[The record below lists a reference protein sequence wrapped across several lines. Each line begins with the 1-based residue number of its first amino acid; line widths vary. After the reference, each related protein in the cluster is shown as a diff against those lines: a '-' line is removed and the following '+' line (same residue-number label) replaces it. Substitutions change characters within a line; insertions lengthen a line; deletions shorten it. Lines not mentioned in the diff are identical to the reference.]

1 MSSSDAAGLRS
12 GTCGVAG
19 ECGESEIE
27 GEEWLVGSDS
37 MSEFDLGS
45 DETGLSGAS
54 DNAIDGGSGREREAS
69 KGRGS
74 ESKPRPFGGGEV
86 GKGIAA
92 GDNG

>member
-1 MSSSDAAGLRS
+1 VAGLCS

-19 ECGESEIE
+19 ECGESECD
-27 GEEWLVGSDS
+27 EEWLVDSDS
-37 MSEFDLGS
+37 MSEFDLEF

-54 DNAIDGGSGREREAS
+54 DNAIDGESGVEREAS

-74 ESKPRPFGGGEV
+74 ESEPRPFGGGEV